1 LSATSGEGWS
11 RVEQARD
18 QLAAW
23 LLGNPQVSMV
33 DIGLAE
39 GDELAVLRVH
49 VRGADAPPDLPSE
62 IDGIPVQVVPG
73 DYVLE

>member
-1 LSATSGEGWS
+1 
-11 RVEQARD
+11 
-18 QLAAW
+18 
-23 LLGNPQVSMV
+23 V